1 MALKKEI
8 ELENGIIVNYHRIVS
23 INKITNNCNIIE
35 VASYTSEKQRN
46 KEKEYYESI
55 EEDKRMNVF
64 IETEYIQKEYSENET
79 IEECYEYLKKI
90 DKFKDAE
97 DVLEITVDNVE
108 NTVGE
113 DKKEETKE
121 KEV

>member
-46 KEKEYYESI
+46 KEKEYYESTDG
-55 EEDKRMNVF
+55 EKRMNVF

>member
-97 DVLEITVDNVE
+97 DA
-108 NTVGE
+108 
-113 DKKEETKE
+113 
-121 KEV
+121 